1 MNRYDVLIIGGGAA
15 GLFAAAI
22 FIKEFKR
29 LNSLSSAAFP
39 KVAILER
46 NSLLGKKIGIT
57 GKGRCNLTNTKDWN
71 EFSKHVHPNSNFFRA
86 PFHGMTNIKTIE
98 FFNEI
103 GLGTVVERGDRVFPT
118 SMRAHDVTAALANFI
133 SDNGVEI
140 LTSTYVSAI
149 SKNDDLFCVN
159 IAGSKSL
166 LASNLVVATGG
177 LSYPVTGSDGSGY
190 EFAKALGHSIT
201 TLFPSLTAVVPKNY
215 SEIFH
220 GISLKN
226 VSVRLVVNGSVL
238 QEEFGDL
245 DFTNGGIEGPIG
257 FKVSRKAVWN
267 ILNGQKVKLFL
278 DMKPAVEPDKLL
290 QRVEREGINNLNA
303 LLPKLLPKALI
314 KPFCDT
320 NKDLSLSNLCYK
332 LKNWEFD
339 IVDYVG
345 YKRAVV
351 TAGGVSLKE
360 VSKKSMESQIV
371 PGLYMVGEVLDIDA
385 DTGGYNL
392 QVAFSTAASA
402 AIHLA
407 KKFNL

>member
-1 MNRYDVLIIGGGAA
+1 M
-15 GLFAAAI
+15 FAAAI

-29 LNSLSSAAFP
+29 LNSLSNASFP
-39 KVAILER
+39 KVAVLER
-46 NSLLGKKIGIT
+46 NSVLGKKIGIT

-71 EFSKHVHPNSNFFRA
+71 EFSKHVYPNSNFFRA

-103 GLGTVVERGDRVFPT
+103 GLETVVERGDRVFPT
-118 SMRAHDVTAALANFI
+118 SMRAHDVTASLANFI
-133 SDNGVEI
+133 SNNGVEI
-140 LTSTYVSAI
+140 LSSTYVSSI
-149 SKNDDLFCVN
+149 SKADDAFTIGITGGKPISATN
-159 IAGSKSL
+159 
-166 LASNLVVATGG
+166 VVIATGG

-190 EFAKALGHSIT
+190 EFAKELGHSIT
-201 TLFPSLTAVVPKNY
+201 TLFPSLTAIVPRNY
-215 SEIFH
+215 GEIFH

-226 VSVRLVVNGSVL
+226 ISVKLVVNGNVL

-257 FKVSRKAVWN
+257 FKVSRKGVWY
-267 ILNGQKVKLFL
+267 ILNSQKVKLFL
-278 DMKPAVEPDKLL
+278 DLKPAVEPDKLL
-290 QRVEREGINNLNA
+290 QRVQREGINNLNA

-351 TAGGVSLKE
+351 TAGGV
-360 VSKKSMESQIV
+360 
-371 PGLYMVGEVLDIDA
+371 
-385 DTGGYNL
+385 
-392 QVAFSTAASA
+392 
-402 AIHLA
+402 
-407 KKFNL
+407 